1 MLPAPAVT
9 VTATE
14 SFRPPVSEGEEVDES
29 VEVKKLYTREDRL
42 IAKQRRGPYHGAD
55 QATSA
60 STDLRCGEIMT
71 RCCHPR
77 GHCHEEGTKDI
88 NVNERLNE

>member
-1 MLPAPAVT
+1 MLPAPGVAVT
-9 VTATE
+9 ITE
-14 SFRPPVSEGEEVDES
+14 SSNPPVCEGEEEVDES

-60 STDLRCGEIMT
+60 SAESEMRRDYDDVLP
-71 RCCHPR
+71 PR
-77 GHCHEEGTKDI
+77 GGTVTKR
-88 NVNERLNE
+88 NERYEF